1 MYQGGIDIGDFHT
14 QPLSGPSHSDHT
26 RGLRVRDRVRDY
38 FCGEQAQV
46 VDQFLSQGQPEPL
59 RPVDNA
65 LSRGWY
71 GRNQRWDCE

>member
-1 MYQGGIDIGDFHT
+1 M
-14 QPLSGPSHSDHT
+14 
-26 RGLRVRDRVRDY
+26 RDRVRDY

-46 VDQFLSQGQPEPL
+46 VGQFLPQGQPEPL

-71 GRNQRWDCE
+71 GRNQRWDGE